1 MEINEVQ
8 YHIGCRTGEI
18 GKYVI
23 LPGAPERTEKIASH
37 FDNARLIAY
46 NREFKTYTG
55 TIEGV
60 PVSVT
65 STGIGGPSAVIAME
79 ELIKCGADT
88 FIRVGT
94 CGGINTKV
102 GCDDVV
108 IACAAVRAEG
118 TSREYAPIDYPAAAD
133 FETTRALADAAEK
146 LGYNYHV
153 GVVQNKDSFYG
164 QHSPDEM
171 PVAEML
177 NYKWEAW
184 KRLGVLASEM
194 ESAALFCCAAARG
207 VKCSTVLHVVWNQER
222 RKLGLEPQD
231 SFSGSTE
238 KAIKT
243 AIEAIRA
250 MILKQKI
257 EE

>member
-1 MEINEVQ
+1 MEVNELQ
-8 YHIGCRTGEI
+8 YHIACKKGDVGR
-18 GKYVI
+18 YVI
-23 LPGAPERTEKIASH
+23 LPGAPERTDEIASYFDDPH
-37 FDNARLIAY
+37 FVAQ
-46 NREFKTYTG
+46 NREYKTYTG

-60 PVSVT
+60 PVSVM

-79 ELIKCGADT
+79 ELVRCGADT

-108 IACAAVRAEG
+108 IASAAVRAEG

-133 FETTRALADAAEK
+133 FELTRALADAAK
-146 LGYNYHV
+146 ALGYNYHV

-164 QHSPDEM
+164 QHSPDSM
-171 PVAEML
+171 PVADML

-207 VKCSTVLHVVWNQER
+207 VRCSTVLHVVWNQER
-222 RKLGLEPQD
+222 RKLGLEPED

-243 AIEAIRA
+243 AVEAIRSLISA
-250 MILKQKI
+250 EK
-257 EE
+257 